1 MMANVIDTAAIQ
13 QVKVSRLPKIF
24 AAFKAAPFIP
34 LTIIV
39 VFVLAALLADLV
51 TFHDAYQVELPERLV
66 PPAWVGDTTVM
77 KTVSETVAIDELE
90 KKITLTK
97 ASAIDSSSQV
107 GDRIEVVVRQGGSWS
122 RPLGTDPLGRDI
134 LTRIIYGARV
144 SIIIAGAALAIGG
157 GFGTLVGLTAGYYGG
172 KIDTILMRFADI
184 TLAFPLILFAILLV
198 MVLGPSMMNVIIA
211 ISLVLWARYA
221 RVIRGEVL
229 GLMQRDFIA
238 RARVS
243 GASDWR
249 IMLRHL
255 LPNVMPT
262 LIVLLTLQVG
272 WVIIVEA
279 SLSFLGAGIPP
290 PTPAWGG
297 MLSEGKEYVST
308 AWWVTTAP
316 GVAIML
322 VVMAFNLCGDWL
334 REKLDPKQRS
344 I

>member
-1 MMANVIDTAAIQ
+1 MAVVVDNAAIQ
-13 QVKVSRLPKIF
+13 AVQISVWKK
-24 AAFKAAPFIP
+24 AFISLRGAPLIP
-34 LTIIV
+34 LFIIV
-39 VFVLAALLADLV
+39 VFILSAILADLI
-51 TFHDAYQVELPERLV
+51 TFHDAHKVSLPNRLI
-66 PPAWVGDTTVM
+66 PPFWQD
-77 KTVSETVAIDELE
+77 
-90 KKITLTK
+90 
-97 ASAIDSSSQV
+97 
-107 GDRIEVVVRQGGSWS
+107 GGTFSH
-122 RPLGTDPLGRDI
+122 PLGTDPLGRDVI
-134 LTRIIYGARV
+134 TRIIYGTRV
-144 SIIIAGAALAIGG
+144 SVIIAGAALTIGG
-157 GFGTLVGLTAGYYGG
+157 GFGTLVGLTAGFYGG
-172 KIDTILMRFADI
+172 KVDTLLMRLADI

-198 MVLGPSMMNVIIA
+198 MVIGPSMMNVIVA

-249 IMLRHL
+249 IMMRHL

-290 PTPAWGG
+290 PTPAWGS
-297 MLSEGKEYVST
+297 MLADGREYVST

-316 GVAIML
+316 GIAIML
-322 VVMAFNLCGDWL
+322 VVLAFNLSGDWL
-334 REKLDPKQRS
+334 RERLDPKQRS

>member
-1 MMANVIDTAAIQ
+1 MGNSLESAAIKP
-13 QVKVSRLPKIF
+13 VKASLLPKVL
-24 AAFKAAPFIP
+24 AGLEGAPYIP
-34 LTIIV
+34 LFIIV
-39 VFVLAALLADLV
+39 VFVLCAILANLI
-51 TFHDAYQVELPERLV
+51 TTQDAYSVQLPNRLI
-66 PPAWVGDTTVM
+66 PPFW
-77 KTVSETVAIDELE
+77 LE
-90 KKITLTK
+90 
-97 ASAIDSSSQV
+97 
-107 GDRIEVVVRQGGSWS
+107 GGSLNHL
-122 RPLGTDPLGRDI
+122 LGTDPLGRDI
-134 LTRIIYGARV
+134 LTRIIFGARV
-144 SIIIAGAALAIGG
+144 SVIIAITALTIGG
-157 GFGTLVGLTAGYYGG
+157 GFGTLVGLTAGFYGG

-198 MVLGPSMMNVIIA
+198 MVLGPSMINVIIA

-238 RARVS
+238 RAKVS

-249 IMLRHL
+249 IMMRHL

-290 PTPAWGG
+290 PTPAWGS
-297 MLSEGKEYVST
+297 MLADGREYVST

-322 VVMAFNLCGDWL
+322 VVLAFNLAGDWL
-334 REKLDPKQRS
+334 RERLDPKQRS

>member
-1 MMANVIDTAAIQ
+1 MAKVIDTAAIQ
-13 QVKVSRLPKIF
+13 PVKANRWPKILT
-24 AAFKAAPFIP
+24 ALRSAPLIP
-34 LTIIV
+34 LFIIV
-39 VFVLAALLADLV
+39 VFVLSAVLAELI
-51 TFHDAYQVELPERLV
+51 TFHDAYQVRLPERLI
-66 PPAWVGDTTVM
+66 PPAWVGETTVI
-77 KTVSETVAIDELE
+77 KTVSETVAIEDLE
-90 KKITLTK
+90 KKITLQK
-97 ASAIDSSSQV
+97 AHLIDPQSAAGDS
-107 GDRIEVVVRQGGSWS
+107 IEVVVRRGGSWS
-122 RPLGTDPLGRDI
+122 RPLGTDPLGRDV
-134 LTRIIYGARV
+134 LTRIIFGARI

-157 GFGTLVGLTAGYYGG
+157 GIGTLIGLTAGYYGG
-172 KIDTILMRFADI
+172 KIDIILMRLADI

-249 IMLRHL
+249 IMMRHL

-297 MLSEGKEYVST
+297 MLAEGKEYVST

-316 GVAIML
+316 GIAIML
-322 VVMAFNLCGDWL
+322 VVMAFNLSGDWL
-334 REKLDPKQRS
+334 RERLDPKQRS

>member
-1 MMANVIDTAAIQ
+1 MAVAIDDAVLKPI
-13 QVKVSRLPKIF
+13 KVSILKKVL
-24 AAFKAAPFIP
+24 AGLKGAPLIP
-34 LTIIV
+34 LSIIV
-39 VFVLAALLADLV
+39 VFVFSAVFADLI
-51 TFHDAYQVELPERLV
+51 TFHDAYKVSLPDRLI
-66 PPAWVGDTTVM
+66 PPFWQD
-77 KTVSETVAIDELE
+77 
-90 KKITLTK
+90 
-97 ASAIDSSSQV
+97 
-107 GDRIEVVVRQGGSWS
+107 GGSLS
-122 RPLGTDPLGRDI
+122 HPLGTDPLGRDV
-134 LTRIIYGARV
+134 LVRIIYGTRV
-144 SIIIAGAALAIGG
+144 SIIIAGAALTIGG
-157 GFGTLVGLTAGYYGG
+157 GFGTLVGLTAGFYGG
-172 KIDTILMRFADI
+172 KVDTLLMRLADI
-184 TLAFPLILFAILLV
+184 TLAFPLILFAILMV
-198 MVLGPSMMNVIIA
+198 MVIGPSMMNVIVA

-249 IMLRHL
+249 IMMRHL

-290 PTPAWGG
+290 PTPAWGS
-297 MLSEGKEYVST
+297 MLAEGREYVST

-316 GVAIML
+316 GIAIML
-322 VVMAFNLCGDWL
+322 VVLAFNLSGDWL

>member
-1 MMANVIDTAAIQ
+1 MAVVVDNAAIQ
-13 QVKVSRLPKIF
+13 AVQISVWK
-24 AAFKAAPFIP
+24 KACIGLKGAPLRP
-34 LTIIV
+34 LFIIV
-39 VFVLAALLADLV
+39 VFILSAILADLI
-51 TFHDAYQVELPERLV
+51 TFHDAHKVSLPNRLI
-66 PPAWVGDTTVM
+66 PPFWQD
-77 KTVSETVAIDELE
+77 
-90 KKITLTK
+90 
-97 ASAIDSSSQV
+97 
-107 GDRIEVVVRQGGSWS
+107 GGTFSH
-122 RPLGTDPLGRDI
+122 PLGTDPLGRDV
-134 LTRIIYGARV
+134 LTRIIYGTRV
-144 SIIIAGAALAIGG
+144 SVIIAGAALTIGG
-157 GFGTLVGLTAGYYGG
+157 GFGTLVGLTAGFYGG
-172 KIDTILMRFADI
+172 KVDTLLMRLADI

-198 MVLGPSMMNVIIA
+198 MVIGPSMMNVIVA

-249 IMLRHL
+249 IMMRHL

-290 PTPAWGG
+290 PTPAWGS
-297 MLSEGKEYVST
+297 MLADGREYVST

-316 GVAIML
+316 GIAIML
-322 VVMAFNLCGDWL
+322 VVLAFNLSGDWL
-334 REKLDPKQRS
+334 RERLDPKQRS

>member
-1 MMANVIDTAAIQ
+1 MAVVVDNAAIQ
-13 QVKVSRLPKIF
+13 AVQISVWKK
-24 AAFKAAPFIP
+24 AFISLKGAPLIP
-34 LTIIV
+34 LFIIV
-39 VFVLAALLADLV
+39 VFILSAILADLI
-51 TFHDAYQVELPERLV
+51 TFHDAHKVSLPNRLI
-66 PPAWVGDTTVM
+66 PPFWQD
-77 KTVSETVAIDELE
+77 
-90 KKITLTK
+90 
-97 ASAIDSSSQV
+97 
-107 GDRIEVVVRQGGSWS
+107 GGTFSH
-122 RPLGTDPLGRDI
+122 PLGTDPLGRDV
-134 LTRIIYGARV
+134 LTRIIYGTRV
-144 SIIIAGAALAIGG
+144 SVIIAGAALTIGG
-157 GFGTLVGLTAGYYGG
+157 GFGTLVGLTAGFYGG
-172 KIDTILMRFADI
+172 KVDTLLMRLADI

-198 MVLGPSMMNVIIA
+198 MVIGPSMMNVIVA

-249 IMLRHL
+249 IMMRHL

-290 PTPAWGG
+290 PTPAWGS
-297 MLSEGKEYVST
+297 MLADGREYVST

-316 GVAIML
+316 GIAIML
-322 VVMAFNLCGDWL
+322 VVLAFNLSGDWL
-334 REKLDPKQRS
+334 RERLDPKQRS

>member
-1 MMANVIDTAAIQ
+1 MAVVVDNAAIQ
-13 QVKVSRLPKIF
+13 PVRPSTSRKVLSSLKGAPLIPLFIIAVFIISAIF
-24 AAFKAAPFIP
+24 AD
-34 LTIIV
+34 
-39 VFVLAALLADLV
+39 LL
-51 TFHDAYQVELPERLV
+51 TFHDAYKVSLPDRLI
-66 PPAWVGDTTVM
+66 PPFWQDGG
-77 KTVSETVAIDELE
+77 
-90 KKITLTK
+90 TL
-97 ASAIDSSSQV
+97 SH
-107 GDRIEVVVRQGGSWS
+107 
-122 RPLGTDPLGRDI
+122 PLGTDPLGRDV
-134 LTRIIYGARV
+134 LTRIIYGTRV
-144 SIIIAGAALAIGG
+144 SIIIAGAALTIGG
-157 GFGTLVGLTAGYYGG
+157 GFGTLVGLTAGFYGG
-172 KIDTILMRFADI
+172 KIDTLLMRLADI

-198 MVLGPSMMNVIIA
+198 MVIGPSMMNVIVA

-249 IMLRHL
+249 IMIRHL

-290 PTPAWGG
+290 PTPAWGS
-297 MLSEGKEYVST
+297 MLADGREYVST
-308 AWWVTTAP
+308 AWWVTTSP
-316 GVAIML
+316 GIAIML
-322 VVMAFNLCGDWL
+322 VVLAFNLSGDWL
-334 REKLDPKQRS
+334 RERLDPKQRS

>member
-1 MMANVIDTAAIQ
+1 MAQAVE
-13 QVKVSRLPKIF
+13 
-24 AAFKAAPFIP
+24 KAALQPVKIGPWPKVREALRGAPLIP
-34 LTIIV
+34 LFIIV
-39 VFVLAALLADLV
+39 VFILSAILADLI
-51 TFHDAYQVELPERLV
+51 TFHDAYKVTLPDRLI
-66 PPAWVGDTTVM
+66 PPFWQD
-77 KTVSETVAIDELE
+77 
-90 KKITLTK
+90 
-97 ASAIDSSSQV
+97 
-107 GDRIEVVVRQGGSWS
+107 GGSLS
-122 RPLGTDPLGRDI
+122 HPFGTDPLGRDI
-134 LTRIIYGARV
+134 LTRVIYGARV
-144 SIIIAGAALAIGG
+144 SIIISAIALGVGG
-157 GFGTLVGLTAGYYGG
+157 GFGTIIGLTSGFYGG
-172 KIDTILMRFADI
+172 KVDTLLMRLADI

-198 MVLGPSMMNVIIA
+198 MVLGPSMMNVIVA

-243 GASDWR
+243 GASDLR
-249 IMLRHL
+249 IMFRHL

-290 PTPAWGG
+290 PTPAWGS
-297 MLSEGKEYVST
+297 MLADGREYVST

-322 VVMAFNLCGDWL
+322 VVLAFNLCGDWM
-334 REKLDPKQRS
+334 RERLDPKQRS
-344 I
+344 M

>member
-1 MMANVIDTAAIQ
+1 MAVVVDNAAIQ
-13 QVKVSRLPKIF
+13 AVQISVWKK
-24 AAFKAAPFIP
+24 AFISLKGAPLIP
-34 LTIIV
+34 LFIIV
-39 VFVLAALLADLV
+39 VFILSAILADLI
-51 TFHDAYQVELPERLV
+51 TFHDAHKVILPNRLI
-66 PPAWVGDTTVM
+66 PPFWQD
-77 KTVSETVAIDELE
+77 
-90 KKITLTK
+90 
-97 ASAIDSSSQV
+97 
-107 GDRIEVVVRQGGSWS
+107 GGTFSH
-122 RPLGTDPLGRDI
+122 PLGTDPLGRDV
-134 LTRIIYGARV
+134 LTRIIYGTRV
-144 SIIIAGAALAIGG
+144 SVIIAGAALTIGG
-157 GFGTLVGLTAGYYGG
+157 GFGTLVGLTAGFYGG
-172 KIDTILMRFADI
+172 KVDTLLMRLADI

-198 MVLGPSMMNVIIA
+198 MVIGPSMMNVIVA

-249 IMLRHL
+249 IMMRHL

-290 PTPAWGG
+290 PTPAWGS
-297 MLSEGKEYVST
+297 MLADGREYVST

-316 GVAIML
+316 GIAIML
-322 VVMAFNLCGDWL
+322 VVLAFNLSGDWL
-334 REKLDPKQRS
+334 RERLDPKQRS

>member
-1 MMANVIDTAAIQ
+1 MDNSLENAAIKPEKASLLP
-13 QVKVSRLPKIF
+13 QVLAGLKG
-24 AAFKAAPFIP
+24 APYIP
-34 LTIIV
+34 LFIIV
-39 VFVLAALLADLV
+39 VFVLCAILANV
-51 TFHDAYQVELPERLV
+51 ITTQDAYSVQLPNRLI
-66 PPAWVGDTTVM
+66 PPFWQ
-77 KTVSETVAIDELE
+77 E
-90 KKITLTK
+90 
-97 ASAIDSSSQV
+97 
-107 GDRIEVVVRQGGSWS
+107 GGSLNHL
-122 RPLGTDPLGRDI
+122 LGTDPLGRDI
-134 LTRIIYGARV
+134 LTRIIFGARV
-144 SIIIAGAALAIGG
+144 SVIIAITALTIGG
-157 GFGTLVGLTAGYYGG
+157 GFGTLVGLTAGFYGG
-172 KIDTILMRFADI
+172 KIDTLLMRFADI

-198 MVLGPSMMNVIIA
+198 MVLGPSMINVIIA

-249 IMLRHL
+249 IMMRHL

-290 PTPAWGG
+290 PTPAWGS
-297 MLSEGKEYVST
+297 MLADGREYVST
-308 AWWVTTAP
+308 AWWVTTIP
-316 GVAIML
+316 GIAIML
-322 VVMAFNLCGDWL
+322 VVLAFNLAGDWL
-334 REKLDPKQRS
+334 RERLDPKQRG

>member
-1 MMANVIDTAAIQ
+1 MDNSLESAAIKP
-13 QVKVSRLPKIF
+13 VKASLLPKVL
-24 AAFKAAPFIP
+24 AGLEGAPYIP
-34 LTIIV
+34 LFIIV
-39 VFVLAALLADLV
+39 VFVLCAILANLI
-51 TFHDAYQVELPERLV
+51 TTQDAYSVQLPNRLI
-66 PPAWVGDTTVM
+66 PPFW
-77 KTVSETVAIDELE
+77 LE
-90 KKITLTK
+90 
-97 ASAIDSSSQV
+97 
-107 GDRIEVVVRQGGSWS
+107 GGSLNHL
-122 RPLGTDPLGRDI
+122 LGTDPLGRDI
-134 LTRIIYGARV
+134 LTRIIFGARV
-144 SIIIAGAALAIGG
+144 SVIIAITALTIGG
-157 GFGTLVGLTAGYYGG
+157 GFGTLVGLTAGFYGG

-198 MVLGPSMMNVIIA
+198 MVLGPSMINVIIA

-238 RARVS
+238 RAKVS

-249 IMLRHL
+249 IMMRHL

-290 PTPAWGG
+290 PTPAWGS
-297 MLSEGKEYVST
+297 MLADGREYVST

-322 VVMAFNLCGDWL
+322 VVLAFNLAGDWL
-334 REKLDPKQRS
+334 RERLDPKQRS

>member
-1 MMANVIDTAAIQ
+1 MAVVVDNAAIQ
-13 QVKVSRLPKIF
+13 AVQIGVWKK
-24 AAFKAAPFIP
+24 AFISLKGAPLIP
-34 LTIIV
+34 LFIIV
-39 VFVLAALLADLV
+39 VFILSAILADLI
-51 TFHDAYQVELPERLV
+51 TFHDAHKVSLPNRLI
-66 PPAWVGDTTVM
+66 PPFWQD
-77 KTVSETVAIDELE
+77 
-90 KKITLTK
+90 
-97 ASAIDSSSQV
+97 
-107 GDRIEVVVRQGGSWS
+107 GGTFSH
-122 RPLGTDPLGRDI
+122 PLGTDPLGRDV
-134 LTRIIYGARV
+134 LTRIIYGTRV
-144 SIIIAGAALAIGG
+144 SVIIAGAALTIGG
-157 GFGTLVGLTAGYYGG
+157 GFGTLVGLTAGFYGG
-172 KIDTILMRFADI
+172 KVDTLLMRLADI

-198 MVLGPSMMNVIIA
+198 MVIGPSMMNVIVA

-249 IMLRHL
+249 IMMRHL

-290 PTPAWGG
+290 PTPAWGS
-297 MLSEGKEYVST
+297 MLADGREYVST

-316 GVAIML
+316 GIAIML
-322 VVMAFNLCGDWL
+322 VVLAFNLSGDWL
-334 REKLDPKQRS
+334 RERLDPKQRS

>member
-1 MMANVIDTAAIQ
+1 MGNSLESAAIKP
-13 QVKVSRLPKIF
+13 VKASLLPKVL
-24 AAFKAAPFIP
+24 AGLKGAPYIP
-34 LTIIV
+34 LFIIV
-39 VFVLAALLADLV
+39 VFVLCAILANLI
-51 TFHDAYQVELPERLV
+51 TTQDAYSVQLPNRLI
-66 PPAWVGDTTVM
+66 PPFW
-77 KTVSETVAIDELE
+77 LE
-90 KKITLTK
+90 
-97 ASAIDSSSQV
+97 
-107 GDRIEVVVRQGGSWS
+107 GGSLNHL
-122 RPLGTDPLGRDI
+122 LGTDPLGRDI
-134 LTRIIYGARV
+134 LTRIIFGARV
-144 SIIIAGAALAIGG
+144 SVIIAITALTIGG
-157 GFGTLVGLTAGYYGG
+157 GFGTLVGLTAGFYGG

-198 MVLGPSMMNVIIA
+198 MVLGPSMINVIIA

-238 RARVS
+238 RAKVS

-249 IMLRHL
+249 IMMRHL

-290 PTPAWGG
+290 PTPAWGS
-297 MLSEGKEYVST
+297 MLADGREYVST

-322 VVMAFNLCGDWL
+322 VVLAFNLAGDWL
-334 REKLDPKQRS
+334 RERLDPKQRG

>member
-1 MMANVIDTAAIQ
+1 MAVVVDNAAIQ
-13 QVKVSRLPKIF
+13 AVQISVWKK
-24 AAFKAAPFIP
+24 AFISLKGAPLIP
-34 LTIIV
+34 LFIIV
-39 VFVLAALLADLV
+39 VFILSAILADLI
-51 TFHDAYQVELPERLV
+51 TFHDAHKVSLPNRLI
-66 PPAWVGDTTVM
+66 PPFWQD
-77 KTVSETVAIDELE
+77 
-90 KKITLTK
+90 
-97 ASAIDSSSQV
+97 
-107 GDRIEVVVRQGGSWS
+107 GGTFSH
-122 RPLGTDPLGRDI
+122 PLGTDPLGRDV
-134 LTRIIYGARV
+134 LTRIIYGTRV
-144 SIIIAGAALAIGG
+144 SVIIAGAALTIGG
-157 GFGTLVGLTAGYYGG
+157 GFGTLVGLTAGFYGG
-172 KIDTILMRFADI
+172 KVDTLLMRVADF

-198 MVLGPSMMNVIIA
+198 MVIGPSMMNVIVA

-249 IMLRHL
+249 IMMRHL

-290 PTPAWGG
+290 PTPAWGS
-297 MLSEGKEYVST
+297 MLADGREYVST

-316 GVAIML
+316 GIAIML
-322 VVMAFNLCGDWL
+322 VVLAFNLSGDWL
-334 REKLDPKQRS
+334 RERLDPKQRS

>member
-1 MMANVIDTAAIQ
+1 MAVAIDNAAIQ
-13 QVKVSRLPKIF
+13 PVKASILK
-24 AAFKAAPFIP
+24 KMLGGLKGAPIIP
-34 LTIIV
+34 LSIIV
-39 VFVLAALLADLV
+39 VFVFAAVFADLI
-51 TFHDAYQVELPERLV
+51 TFHDAYKVSLPDRLI
-66 PPAWVGDTTVM
+66 PPFWQD
-77 KTVSETVAIDELE
+77 
-90 KKITLTK
+90 
-97 ASAIDSSSQV
+97 
-107 GDRIEVVVRQGGSWS
+107 GGSLS
-122 RPLGTDPLGRDI
+122 HPLGTDPLGRDV
-134 LTRIIYGARV
+134 LVRIIYGTRV
-144 SIIIAGAALAIGG
+144 SIIIAGAALTIGG
-157 GFGTLVGLTAGYYGG
+157 GFGTLVGLTAGFYGG
-172 KIDTILMRFADI
+172 KVDTLLMRMADI
-184 TLAFPLILFAILLV
+184 TLAFPLILFAILMV
-198 MVLGPSMMNVIIA
+198 MVIGPSMMNVIVA

-249 IMLRHL
+249 IMMRHL

-290 PTPAWGG
+290 PTPAWGS
-297 MLSEGKEYVST
+297 MLADGREYVST

-316 GVAIML
+316 GLAIML
-322 VVMAFNLCGDWL
+322 VVLAFNLSGDWL
-334 REKLDPKQRS
+334 RERLDPKQRS

>member
-1 MMANVIDTAAIQ
+1 MANAIETAAIQ
-13 QVKVSRLPKIF
+13 PVKASRWPKIY
-24 AAFKAAPFIP
+24 AALRAAPLIP

-39 VFVLAALLADLV
+39 VFIFAAVFAELI
-51 TFHDAYQVELPERLV
+51 TFHDAYQVPLPDRLF
-66 PPAWVGDTTVM
+66 PPFWQD
-77 KTVSETVAIDELE
+77 
-90 KKITLTK
+90 
-97 ASAIDSSSQV
+97 
-107 GDRIEVVVRQGGSWS
+107 GGSLS
-122 RPLGTDPLGRDI
+122 HPLGTDPLGRDV
-134 LTRIIYGARV
+134 LTRIIFGARI
-144 SIIIAGAALAIGG
+144 SIIIAGTALAFGG

-198 MVLGPSMMNVIIA
+198 MILGPSMTNVIIA

-249 IMLRHL
+249 IMMRHL

-262 LIVLLTLQVG
+262 LIVLPTLQVG

-279 SLSFLGAGIPP
+279 SLSSLGAGIPP

-297 MLSEGKEYVST
+297 MLAEGREYVST

-316 GVAIML
+316 GIAIML
-322 VVMAFNLCGDWL
+322 VVMAFNLSGDWL
-334 REKLDPKQRS
+334 RERLDPKQRS

>member
-1 MMANVIDTAAIQ
+1 MDNSLESAAIKP
-13 QVKVSRLPKIF
+13 VKASLLPKVL
-24 AAFKAAPFIP
+24 AGLKGAPYIP
-34 LTIIV
+34 LFIIV
-39 VFVLAALLADLV
+39 VFVLCAILANLITTQDV
-51 TFHDAYQVELPERLV
+51 YSVQLPNRLI
-66 PPAWVGDTTVM
+66 PPFW
-77 KTVSETVAIDELE
+77 LE
-90 KKITLTK
+90 
-97 ASAIDSSSQV
+97 
-107 GDRIEVVVRQGGSWS
+107 GGSLNHL
-122 RPLGTDPLGRDI
+122 LGTDPLGRDI
-134 LTRIIYGARV
+134 LTRIIFGARV
-144 SIIIAGAALAIGG
+144 SVIIAITALTIGG
-157 GFGTLVGLTAGYYGG
+157 GFGTLVGLTAGFYGG

-198 MVLGPSMMNVIIA
+198 MVLGPSMINVIIA

-238 RARVS
+238 RAKVS

-249 IMLRHL
+249 IMMRHL

-290 PTPAWGG
+290 PTPAWGS
-297 MLSEGKEYVST
+297 MLADGREYVST

-322 VVMAFNLCGDWL
+322 VVLAFNLAGDWL
-334 REKLDPKQRS
+334 RERLDPKQRG

>member
-1 MMANVIDTAAIQ
+1 MDNSLESAAIKP
-13 QVKVSRLPKIF
+13 VKASLLPKVL
-24 AAFKAAPFIP
+24 AGLKGAPYIP
-34 LTIIV
+34 LFIIV
-39 VFVLAALLADLV
+39 VFVLCAILANLITTQDV
-51 TFHDAYQVELPERLV
+51 YSVQLPNRLI
-66 PPAWVGDTTVM
+66 PPFW
-77 KTVSETVAIDELE
+77 LE
-90 KKITLTK
+90 
-97 ASAIDSSSQV
+97 
-107 GDRIEVVVRQGGSWS
+107 GGSLNHL
-122 RPLGTDPLGRDI
+122 LGTDPLGRDI
-134 LTRIIYGARV
+134 LTRIIFGARV
-144 SIIIAGAALAIGG
+144 SVIIAITALTIGG
-157 GFGTLVGLTAGYYGG
+157 GFGTLVGLTAGFYGG

-238 RARVS
+238 RAKVS

-249 IMLRHL
+249 IMMRHL

-290 PTPAWGG
+290 PTPAWGS
-297 MLSEGKEYVST
+297 MLADGREYVST

-322 VVMAFNLCGDWL
+322 VVLAFNLAGDWL
-334 REKLDPKQRS
+334 RERLDPKQRGL
-344 I
+344 

>member
-1 MMANVIDTAAIQ
+1 MAVVVDNAAIQ
-13 QVKVSRLPKIF
+13 AVQISVWKK
-24 AAFKAAPFIP
+24 AFISLKGAPLIP
-34 LTIIV
+34 LSIIV
-39 VFVLAALLADLV
+39 VFILSAILADLI
-51 TFHDAYQVELPERLV
+51 TFHDAHKVSLPNRLI
-66 PPAWVGDTTVM
+66 PPFWQD
-77 KTVSETVAIDELE
+77 
-90 KKITLTK
+90 
-97 ASAIDSSSQV
+97 
-107 GDRIEVVVRQGGSWS
+107 GGTFSH
-122 RPLGTDPLGRDI
+122 PLGTDPLGRDV
-134 LTRIIYGARV
+134 LTRIIYGTRV
-144 SIIIAGAALAIGG
+144 SVIIAGAALTIGG
-157 GFGTLVGLTAGYYGG
+157 GFGTLVGLTAGFYGG
-172 KIDTILMRFADI
+172 KVDTLLMRLADI

-198 MVLGPSMMNVIIA
+198 MVIGPSMMNVIVA

-249 IMLRHL
+249 IMMRHL

-290 PTPAWGG
+290 PTPAWGS
-297 MLSEGKEYVST
+297 MLADGREYVST

-316 GVAIML
+316 GIAIML
-322 VVMAFNLCGDWL
+322 VVLAFNLSGDWL
-334 REKLDPKQRS
+334 RERLDPKQRS

>member
-1 MMANVIDTAAIQ
+1 MAKVIDTAAIQ
-13 QVKVSRLPKIF
+13 PGKANAWPKIF
-24 AAFKAAPFIP
+24 AAIKAAPFIP
-34 LTIIV
+34 LSIIV
-39 VFVLAALLADLV
+39 VFVLAAILADLV
-51 TFHDAYQVELPERLV
+51 TFHDAYQVSLRDRLI
-66 PPAWVGDTTVM
+66 PPFWQD
-77 KTVSETVAIDELE
+77 
-90 KKITLTK
+90 
-97 ASAIDSSSQV
+97 
-107 GDRIEVVVRQGGSWS
+107 GGSWS
-122 RPLGTDPLGRDI
+122 HPLGTDPLGRDV

-211 ISLVLWARYA
+211 ITLVLWARYA

-249 IMLRHL
+249 IMMRHL

-297 MLSEGKEYVST
+297 MLAEGREYVST

-322 VVMAFNLCGDWL
+322 VVLSFNLCGDWL

>member
-1 MMANVIDTAAIQ
+1 MDNSLESAAIKP
-13 QVKVSRLPKIF
+13 VKASLLPKVL
-24 AAFKAAPFIP
+24 AGLKGAPYIP
-34 LTIIV
+34 LFIIV
-39 VFVLAALLADLV
+39 VFVLCAILANLITTQDV
-51 TFHDAYQVELPERLV
+51 YSVQLPNRLI
-66 PPAWVGDTTVM
+66 PPFW
-77 KTVSETVAIDELE
+77 LE
-90 KKITLTK
+90 
-97 ASAIDSSSQV
+97 
-107 GDRIEVVVRQGGSWS
+107 GGSLNHL
-122 RPLGTDPLGRDI
+122 LGTDPLGRDI
-134 LTRIIYGARV
+134 LTRIIFGARV
-144 SIIIAGAALAIGG
+144 SVIIAITALTIGG
-157 GFGTLVGLTAGYYGG
+157 GIGTLVGLTAGFYGG

-198 MVLGPSMMNVIIA
+198 MVLGPSMINVIIA

-238 RARVS
+238 RAKVS

-249 IMLRHL
+249 IMMRHL

-290 PTPAWGG
+290 PTPAWGS
-297 MLSEGKEYVST
+297 MLADGREYVST

-322 VVMAFNLCGDWL
+322 VVLAFNLAGDWL
-334 REKLDPKQRS
+334 RERLDPKQRG

>member
-1 MMANVIDTAAIQ
+1 MAVVVDNAAIQ
-13 QVKVSRLPKIF
+13 AVQISVWKK
-24 AAFKAAPFIP
+24 AFISLKGAPLIP
-34 LTIIV
+34 LFIIV
-39 VFVLAALLADLV
+39 VFILSAILADLI
-51 TFHDAYQVELPERLV
+51 TFHDAHKVSLPNRLI
-66 PPAWVGDTTVM
+66 PPFWQD
-77 KTVSETVAIDELE
+77 
-90 KKITLTK
+90 
-97 ASAIDSSSQV
+97 
-107 GDRIEVVVRQGGSWS
+107 GGTFSH
-122 RPLGTDPLGRDI
+122 PLGTDPLGRDV
-134 LTRIIYGARV
+134 LTRIIYGTRV
-144 SIIIAGAALAIGG
+144 SVIIAGAALTIGG
-157 GFGTLVGLTAGYYGG
+157 GFGTLVGLTAGFYGG
-172 KIDTILMRFADI
+172 KVDTLLMRLADI

-198 MVLGPSMMNVIIA
+198 MVIGPSMMNVIVA
-211 ISLVLWARYA
+211 ISLVLWARCA

-249 IMLRHL
+249 IMMRHL

-290 PTPAWGG
+290 PTPAWGS
-297 MLSEGKEYVST
+297 MLADGREYVST

-316 GVAIML
+316 GIAIML
-322 VVMAFNLCGDWL
+322 VVLAFNLSGDWL
-334 REKLDPKQRS
+334 RECLDPKQRS

>member
-1 MMANVIDTAAIQ
+1 M
-13 QVKVSRLPKIF
+13 S
-24 AAFKAAPFIP
+24 
-34 LTIIV
+34 
-39 VFVLAALLADLV
+39 
-51 TFHDAYQVELPERLV
+51 H
-66 PPAWVGDTTVM
+66 
-77 KTVSETVAIDELE
+77 
-90 KKITLTK
+90 
-97 ASAIDSSSQV
+97 
-107 GDRIEVVVRQGGSWS
+107 
-122 RPLGTDPLGRDI
+122 PLGTDPLGRDV

-144 SIIIAGAALAIGG
+144 SIIIAGAALAVGG

-211 ISLVLWARYA
+211 ITLVLWARYA

-249 IMLRHL
+249 IMMRHL

-297 MLSEGKEYVST
+297 MLAEGREYVST

-322 VVMAFNLCGDWL
+322 VVLAFNLCGDWL